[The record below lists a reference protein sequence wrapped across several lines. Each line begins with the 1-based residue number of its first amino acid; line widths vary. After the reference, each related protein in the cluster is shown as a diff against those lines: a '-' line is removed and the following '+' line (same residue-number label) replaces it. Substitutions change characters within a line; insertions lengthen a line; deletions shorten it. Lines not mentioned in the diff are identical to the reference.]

1 MNENLDKKA
10 ELKDKFISFSQN
22 NKYKLILLAILILL
36 ASISFFS
43 FNIFLKNKN
52 ELISEKYIQA
62 GIHIASENKE
72 KSILLFEEIILSKN
86 KFYSILALNTILEKE
101 LILSKEKILYFFD
114 IVENL
119 NITDSQ
125 KEILLLKKA
134 LYLIKNSDTKEGE
147 DILNQIINNDSKLK
161 PIAEQILNN

>member
-10 ELKDKFISFSQN
+10 GLKDKFISFSQN

-43 FNIFLKNKN
+43 FNIYLKNKN

-86 KFYSILALNTILEKE
+86 KFYSIVALNTILEKE

-119 NITDSQ
+119 SITDSQ

>member
-10 ELKDKFISFSQN
+10 GLKDKFISFSQN

-43 FNIFLKNKN
+43 FNIYLKNKN

-72 KSILLFEEIILSKN
+72 KSILLFEEIILSK
-86 KFYSILALNTILEKE
+86 
-101 LILSKEKILYFFD
+101 
-114 IVENL
+114 
-119 NITDSQ
+119 
-125 KEILLLKKA
+125 
-134 LYLIKNSDTKEGE
+134 
-147 DILNQIINNDSKLK
+147 
-161 PIAEQILNN
+161 

>member
-43 FNIFLKNKN
+43 FNIYLKNKN

>member
-43 FNIFLKNKN
+43 FNIYLKNKN

-119 NITDSQ
+119 SITDSQ

>member
-1 MNENLDKKA
+1 MNENIDKKV
-10 ELKDKFISFSQN
+10 ELKDKLISFTQN
-22 NKYKLILLAILILL
+22 NKYKLILIAVLILL
-36 ASISFFS
+36 VSVSFFS
-43 FNIFLKNKN
+43 FNIYLKNKN
-52 ELISEKYIQA
+52 KLISEKYIQA
-62 GIHIASENKE
+62 GIYITSENKE
-72 KSILLFEEIILSKN
+72 KSTKLFEEIILSKN

-101 LILSKEKILYFFD
+101 LILNKEKILYFFD

-134 LYLIKNSDTKEGE
+134 LFLIKNSDIKEGK

>member
-10 ELKDKFISFSQN
+10 GLKDKFISFSQN

-43 FNIFLKNKN
+43 FNIYLKNKN

-119 NITDSQ
+119 SITDSQ

-134 LYLIKNSDTKEGE
+134 LYLIKNLDTKEGE

>member
-10 ELKDKFISFSQN
+10 GLKDKFISFSQN

-43 FNIFLKNKN
+43 FNIYLKNKN

-119 NITDSQ
+119 SITDSQ